1 MKSIPAETAPQIINM
16 SDLEWQNVGKP
27 GLYTKSA
34 RVNLDSGE
42 FLGLLRFDPDT
53 VSGVHRHLDIAATY
67 ILAGCVSDYSG
78 TFRQGDVGINP
89 AGDTHDAFSYEGS
102 VMVSRIEGA
111 TIYPKSTAQFEE
123 LKALHPGAYRDEFGE
138 IESSRKK
145 EVLPFAVEDEPL
157 VATGCPGVDYRL
169 IFDYKTTAY
178 DYRMSAVYFKPG
190 AKLPNFVTDKKLEI
204 FVVAGDIH
212 CPTGQATANH
222 FLIIPANTKLHLESH
237 FGCHLLAWSD
247 APIRWQDEDAGIVDP
262 FGF

>member
-1 MKSIPAETAPQIINM
+1 MKNTLSETAPQIINM

-111 TIYPKSTAQFEE
+111 TIYPKNAAQFDE

-222 FLIIPANTKLHLESH
+222 FLIIPANSQLHLESH

-247 APIRWQDEDAGIVDP
+247 APIRWQDDDGNIVDP